1 MSWIQQNKLPAAI
14 LGVSAA
20 GAAGLGFMLFS
31 AYSSYTTSLEQFDA
45 TNASLASLKSATLP
59 PSPENLAI
67 KQGLV
72 KEFTDEAGRL
82 SLVLNTMQSE
92 TQAKPTTDTEFQAK
106 LKTKIADS
114 RKYAADRRMGLPA
127 TYNLTFDRYTAE
139 LPKSNE
145 VATDLSGY
153 LDAVDAIVNAFANAG
168 VRQVE
173 MLERSELDSEKSE
186 VQPTTRGAAKKGPA
200 RPAVAAPKLTERRQ
214 VRAILTLD
222 QAALQLLMSNLASPS
237 EMAYFTVVRQLRI
250 ENERQE
256 GPLRS
261 EVFIPVATT
270 GEVDENG
277 VPIPVPVVPAVEG
290 TPAQAV
296 ATVAAPVDAV
306 AVLGNERL
314 RVFLEIDLVYFLNA
328 QTASAATR

>member
-20 GAAGLGFMLFS
+20 GVAGLGFMLYS
-31 AYSSYTTSLEQFDA
+31 AYSSYSTSLEQYDS
-45 TNASLASLKSATLP
+45 TNASLASLKSAPLP

-67 KQGLV
+67 KHGLV
-72 KEFTDEAGRL
+72 KEFTDASGQL
-82 SLVLNTMQSE
+82 SLVLNAMQAES
-92 TQAKPTTDTEFQAK
+92 QPKPTTDTEFQAK

-114 RKYAADRRMGLPA
+114 RKFAADRGMGLPA
-127 TYNLTFDRYTAE
+127 TYNLGFDRYTGE

-145 VATDLSGY
+145 VATELSGY
-153 LDAVDAIVNAFANAG
+153 LDAMDSIINAFATAG

-173 MLERSELDSEKSE
+173 MVERSELDSEKAE
-186 VQPTTRGAAKKGPA
+186 AAKPTTRGAAKQPN
-200 RPAVAAPKLTERRQ
+200 RPAGAAAPKLTERRQ

-237 EMAYFTVVRQLRI
+237 EMTYFTVVRQLRI

-261 EVFIPVATT
+261 EVSIPVEASQLNEE
-270 GEVDENG
+270 GN
-277 VPIPVPVVPAVEG
+277 PIAPPAVEPVKVQG
-290 TPAQAV
+290 V

-314 RVFLEIDLVYFLNA
+314 RVFVEIDLVYFLNA
-328 QTASAATR
+328 QTASTGTR